1 MKKNVTKLLLTL
13 LLAGM
18 GCSYGYGQK
27 AVTDTQT
34 EQPAAPSYAKQSWA
48 LAVMEKG
55 NDRPAIKMYYSLA
68 ETDSS
73 GVEYNRVYDGVYREF
88 YFWNPD
94 PSRLVKL
101 QYGYRWAGRKM
112 FIYDFESQKE
122 TLAFDFNLS
131 VGDHFTTF
139 NGMEWLVESVR
150 DTLIDLSYLG
160 TGELVTKRLM
170 TVKTPDGSRH
180 DQWLEDFGS
189 LTNFFMMNSLDD
201 VVFSQALWL
210 EYNFGQYIA
219 REISA
224 DPIYTHDSGWLEGHR
239 VPELGLL
246 PHSICKYSN
255 GELTFENVQ
264 WFYPH
269 RDYACFYR
277 DGDIIEE
284 LYGWE
289 LNPTVDSG
297 SASLCSDSFTF
308 SGLPEPASGTY
319 TVRFGD
325 TELTTGIR
333 DVPTVSSHGG
343 YTYDLQGRRTNAQQ
357 AIGIQ
362 IKEGKKVLVK

>member
-13 LLAGM
+13 LFAAM

-34 EQPAAPSYAKQSWA
+34 EQPAAPSYAKQNWA

-68 ETDSS
+68 EADSS
-73 GVEYNRVYDGVYREF
+73 GVEYNRVYDGVYPEF

-94 PSRLVKL
+94 PSQLVKL
-101 QYGYRWAGRKM
+101 QYGYRWAGRQM

-139 NGMEWLVESVR
+139 NGMEWLVESVK
-150 DTLIDLSYLG
+150 DTLVNISFSG
-160 TGELVTKRLM
+160 TGAPVTKRLL

-189 LTNFFMMNSLDD
+189 FTNFFMMNDLSD

-210 EYNFGQYIA
+210 EYSFGEYLA

-224 DPIYTHDSGWLEGHR
+224 DPIYTHDSGWLEGTR
-239 VPELGLL
+239 DPESHLT
-246 PHSICKYSN
+246 PHSACKYSN
-255 GELTFENVQ
+255 GVLTFENIQ

-289 LNPTVDSG
+289 LQPWVDEG
-297 SASLCSDSFTF
+297 STSLCTDAFTF

-319 TVRFGD
+319 TVRYGD

-333 DVPTVSSHGG
+333 DVPTASSHGG
-343 YTYDLQGRRTNAQQ
+343 YTYDLQGRRTNAKQ